1 MKQSEFNNN
10 NYQIQGDIRV
20 KKNNFML
27 DVSINFPLNGVTGI
41 FGHSGAGK
49 TTLLRSIAGLEAF
62 KGQLFFGESC
72 WQQKG
77 YGKSLPAHQRSIGY
91 VFQDAGLF
99 LHLTAEGNLRFA
111 EKRATEK
118 SIISFDQVV
127 ELLSLNKLLNNK
139 PEQLSGGEKQRVAI
153 ARALLIAPKILLLDE
168 PLASLGRTH
177 KEDILPYLERLKGEL
192 NIPMLYVS
200 HNMDE
205 IARLSD
211 HILLLENGN
220 KLAEGPIH
228 QVTSQLAVSEQLMS
242 DAGVVMEGK
251 VTAVHDD
258 WHLVEAAIVSS
269 TETPT
274 VTNESASSGIVL
286 NKSITKKPELNNS
299 LWLKNN
305 NFTVDKTVRIRILA
319 KDVSISKDKPK
330 LSSILNQL
338 PGSIVEILND
348 KHDQAIMHVKVCCNE
363 SPDQFV
369 IASITKKSLEELALS
384 VGSSVWLQI
393 KSVAVIA

>member
-1 MKQSEFNNN
+1 M
-10 NYQIQGDIRV
+10 
-20 KKNNFML
+20 
-27 DVSINFPLNGVTGI
+27 SINFPLNGVTGI

-72 WQQKG
+72 WQHRG
-77 YGKSLPAHQRSIGY
+77 YGKSLPAHQLSIGY

-99 LHLTAEGNLRFA
+99 PHLTAEGNLRFA

-220 KLAEGPIH
+220 KLAEGSIH

-269 TETPT
+269 TENPT
-274 VTNESASSGIVL
+274 VTNESTSSGIIV
-286 NKSITKKPELNNS
+286 NKSITKKSELNNS

-319 KDVSISKDKPK
+319 KDVSISKDKPE

-363 SPDQFV
+363 SSDQFV

>member
-20 KKNNFML
+20 EKNNFIL

-72 WQQKG
+72 WQHRG

-99 LHLTAEGNLRFA
+99 PHLTTEGNLRFA

-118 SIISFDQVV
+118 SIISFDKVV

-269 TETPT
+269 TENPT

-286 NKSITKKPELNNS
+286 NKSITKKSELNNS

-305 NFTVDKTVRIRILA
+305 NFTVDETVRIRILA
-319 KDVSISKDKPK
+319 KDVSISKDKPE

-363 SPDQFV
+363 SSDQFV
-369 IASITKKSLEELALS
+369 IASIPKKSLEELAVS

>member
-20 KKNNFML
+20 EKNNFIL

-62 KGQLFFGESC
+62 KGQLFFGESY

-99 LHLTAEGNLRFA
+99 PHLTAEGNLRFA

-127 ELLSLNKLLNNK
+127 ELLSLSKLLNNK

-205 IARLSD
+205 IAQLSD

-228 QVTSQLAVSEQLMS
+228 QVTSQLVVCEQLMS

-269 TETPT
+269 TENPT

-286 NKSITKKPELNNS
+286 NKSITKKSELNNS

-305 NFTVDKTVRIRILA
+305 NFTVDETVRIRILA
-319 KDVSISKDKPK
+319 KDVSISKNKPA

-369 IASITKKSLEELALS
+369 IASITKKSLEELALA
-384 VGSSVWLQI
+384 VGSTVWLQI